1 MFKAEGI
8 LPALVTPF
16 TDDGKVIDEK
26 GLRALVDHCI
36 ELSVHGVVPCGS
48 TGEFVNLTTKEK
60 KQVIDI
66 VIDEV
71 NGRVPVVAGTGA
83 SGTDQALEMTKY
95 AKDAGAEA
103 YIFFCPICA
112 AVMRQPAKKDFDMD
126 PYHVI
131 MLVQK
136 ALGEELPVGGAA
148 TGIPAH

>member
-1 MFKAEGI
+1 MG
-8 LPALVTPF
+8 LVHT
-16 TDDGKVIDEK
+16 
-26 GLRALVDHCI
+26 
-36 ELSVHGVVPCGS
+36 
-48 TGEFVNLTTKEK
+48 NL
-60 KQVIDI
+60 QD
-66 VIDEV
+66 
-71 NGRVPVVAGTGA
+71 
-83 SGTDQALEMTKY
+83 